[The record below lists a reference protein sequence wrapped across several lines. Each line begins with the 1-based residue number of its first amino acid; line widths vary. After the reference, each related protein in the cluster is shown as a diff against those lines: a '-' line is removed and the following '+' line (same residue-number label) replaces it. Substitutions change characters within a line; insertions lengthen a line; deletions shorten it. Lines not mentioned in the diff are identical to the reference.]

1 MEITELSIPE
11 VESLEPMDV
20 MLWNLQKAWPLWT
33 VNLQDVAQGEE
44 EMGQQQFSGQL
55 FNPPLAHS
63 LTVTA
68 CGSVI
73 GCGAEDGKI
82 RTFRVKG
89 TRFKQELGFRGHMQ
103 GVSQVHFLDF
113 LPGPGWLLS
122 GGNDGKV
129 LLWDVC
135 RNIKKQHRSPVKHYD
150 RKKVKTASSSKKD
163 QYLKQAHLS
172 EVECNNISPKL
183 SWDHV
188 EKVNWILGAELKGSK
203 KILVADQSSSISV
216 YHLSEP

>member
-1 MEITELSIPE
+1 MGVFS
-11 VESLEPMDV
+11 V
-20 MLWNLQKAWPLWT
+20 MLWNLQKARPLWS
-33 VNLQDVAQGEE
+33 VNLQDAAQGEE
-44 EMGQQQFSGQL
+44 EMEQQQVSRQL

-82 RTFRVKG
+82 RTFRVIG
-89 TRFKQELGFRGHMQ
+89 TRFKQELEFRGHTQ

-129 LLWDVC
+129 LLWDVS
-135 RNIKKQHRSPVKHYD
+135 REIKKQHRSPVKHYD

-163 QYLKQAHLS
+163 QYLKAAYPS
-172 EVECNNISPKL
+172 EVECNLFSPKL
-183 SWDHV
+183 RWEHA

-203 KILVADQSSSISV
+203 KILVADQSSCISV
-216 YHLSEP
+216 YHLREP